1 MIQLLTGSAPACLHA
16 YMSRPA
22 SSAAAATQPRSM
34 PTQGAKEPLQMRIP
48 VVVKRRFKAH
58 AAMRGLEPNELFVE
72 VWNHYE
78 RTVTIAA
85 PGDQAQ

>member
-1 MIQLLTGSAPACLHA
+1 MVSPASPITAPAKQ
-16 YMSRPA
+16 
-22 SSAAAATQPRSM
+22 SSE
-34 PTQGAKEPLQMRIP
+34 PTEEAKEPLQMRIP
-48 VVVKRRFKAH
+48 VPVKRRFKAL

-78 RTVTIAA
+78 RTVATAA

>member
-1 MIQLLTGSAPACLHA
+1 MASLATHAADAAQPNSTPA
-16 YMSRPA
+16 
-22 SSAAAATQPRSM
+22 
-34 PTQGAKEPLQMRIP
+34 GDAKEPLQVRIP
-48 VVVKRRFKAH
+48 IPVKRRFKAH

-78 RTVTIAA
+78 RTFAAA